1 MLSLTHNIIII
12 CIGKIL
18 SFQMSSPL
26 LIFFTNSSLHIFS
39 YRVNFPVLSS
49 IIHLLLAQIMRMNAK
64 KKCDFLMLDGL
75 QSGFRVSSHLLPKQ
89 LGKSQ
94 QTELLVA
101 LQHLEFCVFI
111 YSHAFCISS
120 SQNECH

>member
-1 MLSLTHNIIII
+1 MLSLTQNIIII

-49 IIHLLLAQIMRMNAK
+49 IIHLLLAQIMRMNA

>member
-1 MLSLTHNIIII
+1 MQKNVI
-12 CIGKIL
+12 
-18 SFQMSSPL
+18 
-26 LIFFTNSSLHIFS
+26 
-39 YRVNFPVLSS
+39 
-49 IIHLLLAQIMRMNAK
+49 
-64 KKCDFLMLDGL
+64 FLMLDGL